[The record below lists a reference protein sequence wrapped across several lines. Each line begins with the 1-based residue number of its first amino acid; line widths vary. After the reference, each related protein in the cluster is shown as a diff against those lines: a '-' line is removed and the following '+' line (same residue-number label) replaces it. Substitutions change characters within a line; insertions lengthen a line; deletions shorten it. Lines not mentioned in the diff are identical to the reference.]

1 MKKHFFLYFILF
13 NFVTQNLHAKE
24 FFYEV
29 YGLNFRFM
37 EIQFSNNSDSKI
49 TANIVSKGLLDLF
62 VSFKGGGSTEIN
74 KEITSYKFNY
84 KKKKKGR
91 ATTIIFKDRE
101 VIQNYSQPPRKNK
114 ANLVPIQKH
123 HLKNTLDPLTAIN
136 DILFSQ
142 KNELNCTK
150 KIKVFD
156 GSDVFYLILSQQD
169 TKDYIVK
176 SSKIVLKQPLKKCRL
191 RYQAV
196 AGHEI
201 EDEKDYNK
209 KYVDIFYGKQ
219 NGIYLPYLLQT
230 KSKITIKMF
239 LK

>member
-13 NFVTQNLHAKE
+13 NFVTQNLFAKD

-37 EIQFSNNSDSKI
+37 EIKFSLNSESKI
-49 TANIVSKGLLDLF
+49 TTNIMSKGLLNFF
-62 VSFKGGGSTEIN
+62 VSFKGSGSTEIN
-74 KEITSYKFNY
+74 KETTSYKFNY

-91 ATTIIFKDRE
+91 ATTIIFKDQK

-123 HLKNTLDPLTAIN
+123 HLKNVLDPLTAIN

-142 KNELNCTK
+142 KNELTCTK
-150 KIKVFD
+150 NIKVFD
-156 GSDVFYLILSQQD
+156 GSDVFYLILSQRN
-169 TKDYIVK
+169 TKDYEVN
-176 SSKIVLKQPLKKCRL
+176 SSKIAFKQPLKKCRL
-191 RYQAV
+191 GYQTV

-209 KYVDIFYGKQ
+209 KYVDIFYGKK
-219 NGIYLPYLLQT
+219 NGIYLPYLLKT

>member
-1 MKKHFFLYFILF
+1 
-13 NFVTQNLHAKE
+13 
-24 FFYEV
+24 
-29 YGLNFRFM
+29 M
-37 EIQFSNNSDSKI
+37 EIKFSLNSESKI
-49 TANIVSKGLLDLF
+49 TTNIMSKGLLNFF
-62 VSFKGGGSTEIN
+62 VSFKGSGSTEIN
-74 KEITSYKFNY
+74 KETTSYKFNY

-91 ATTIIFKDRE
+91 ATTIIFKDQK

-123 HLKNTLDPLTAIN
+123 HLKNVLDPLTAIN

-156 GSDVFYLILSQQD
+156 GSDVFYLILSQRN
-169 TKDYIVK
+169 TKDYEVN
-176 SSKIVLKQPLKKCRL
+176 SSKIAFKQPLKKCRL
-191 RYQAV
+191 GYQTV

-209 KYVDIFYGKQ
+209 KYVDIFYGKK
-219 NGIYLPYLLQT
+219 NGIYLPYLLKT

>member
-1 MKKHFFLYFILF
+1 MK
-13 NFVTQNLHAKE
+13 NV
-24 FFYEV
+24 
-29 YGLNFRFM
+29 
-37 EIQFSNNSDSKI
+37 
-49 TANIVSKGLLDLF
+49 
-62 VSFKGGGSTEIN
+62 
-74 KEITSYKFNY
+74 
-84 KKKKKGR
+84 
-91 ATTIIFKDRE
+91 
-101 VIQNYSQPPRKNK
+101 
-114 ANLVPIQKH
+114 
-123 HLKNTLDPLTAIN
+123 LDPLTAIN